1 MTVATREMQITDMLE
16 ALTDPVRVELLR
28 VLREGHEHC
37 QHLPDYLGIH
47 VSDLTKSMNLPQPT
61 VSRHLARLRQVGLV
75 RVERRAQW
83 MYYTRDEA
91 VIASLKQQFNQL

>member
-1 MTVATREMQITDMLE
+1 MTITTHEVQLTDVLE
-16 ALTDPVRVELLR
+16 ALSDPVRLQLLK

-37 QHLPDYLGIH
+37 QDLPGYLGIH
-47 VSDLTKSMNLPQPT
+47 VSDLTKQMGLPQPT

-75 RVERRAQW
+75 RVQRRAQW

-91 VIASLKQQFNQL
+91 VIASLKDQISQL

>member
-1 MTVATREMQITDMLE
+1 MTVATREVQLTDMLE
-16 ALTDPVRVELLR
+16 ALTDPVRVQLLR

-37 QHLPDYLGIH
+37 KDLPDYLGIH
-47 VSDLTKSMNLPQPT
+47 VSDLTKQMDLPQPT

-83 MYYTRDEA
+83 MYYTATRP
-91 VIASLKQQFNQL
+91 